1 MRNILL
7 ILGVIAVLAIMA
19 VAATEYFGTPGPDEI
34 SGPGSQAS
42 STAGAGARK
51 LLETEIGADE
61 FIIGAVE
68 APVTIVEYASLG
80 CPHCA
85 SFHLDTLPKLKK
97 AYIDTGKARLVY
109 RDFPLDRPSLRGS
122 MMARCAGRARFF
134 GFIDTL
140 FKRQMSWSRADDPV
154 EVLARIGRLG
164 GLSKSEFDACMK
176 NEAIADQVLAVRLE
190 GEKKFGVNATPSFI
204 VNGRLYP
211 GAMSFEEFDRILAPL
226 VN

>member
-1 MRNILL
+1 MK
-7 ILGVIAVLAIMA
+7 
-19 VAATEYFGTPGPDEI
+19 E
-34 SGPGSQAS
+34 
-42 STAGAGARK
+42 
-51 LLETEIGADE
+51 
-61 FIIGAVE
+61 
-68 APVTIVEYASLG
+68 
-80 CPHCA
+80 
-85 SFHLDTLPKLKK
+85 

-154 EVLARIGRLG
+154 EALARIGRLG

-176 NEAIADQVLAVRLE
+176 NKATEDQVLAVRLE
-190 GEKKFGVNATPSFI
+190 GEKKFGVNSTPSFI